1 MTEPDR
7 KLRRSFVVYDKRT
20 GELVGAHQIS
30 VAEGADLPATS
41 DLLRLV
47 LRTAATDKR
56 SSARLAVLE
65 HGSAIADPSR
75 YFVNIRT
82 GRLVEKRRAPLR
94 AGARRVPRPGRS
106 PR

>member
-41 DLLRLV
+41 DLVRLV

-75 YFVNIRT
+75 YSVNIRT
-82 GRLVEKRRAPLR
+82 GRLVEKRRARL
-94 AGARRVPRPGRS
+94 PRRS

>member
-75 YFVNIRT
+75 YSVNIRT
-82 GRLVEKRRAPLR
+82 GRLVEKRRAPR
-94 AGARRVPRPGRS
+94 PRRS
-106 PR
+106 PRRARVTRR

>member
-20 GELVGAHQIS
+20 GELVGVHQIS

-41 DLLRLV
+41 DLGRLV
-47 LRTAATDKR
+47 LRTVAADKR

-75 YFVNIRT
+75 YSVNIRT
-82 GRLVEKRRAPLR
+82 GRLVEKRRAR
-94 AGARRVPRPGRS
+94 VTRR
-106 PR
+106 

>member
-20 GELVGAHQIS
+20 GELVGVHQIS

-41 DLLRLV
+41 DLARLV

-75 YFVNIRT
+75 YSVNIRT
-82 GRLVEKRRAPLR
+82 GRLVEKRRAR
-94 AGARRVPRPGRS
+94 VTRR
-106 PR
+106 

>member
-20 GELVGAHQIS
+20 GELVGVHQIS
-30 VAEGADLPATS
+30 GAEGADLPATS
-41 DLLRLV
+41 DLGRLV

-75 YFVNIRT
+75 YSVNIRT
-82 GRLVEKRRAPLR
+82 GRLVEKRRAR
-94 AGARRVPRPGRS
+94 VTRR
-106 PR
+106 

>member
-65 HGSAIADPSR
+65 RMAPRLGPSR
-75 YFVNIRT
+75 ERHDRAEDRL
-82 GRLVEKRRAPLR
+82 GRVGDPGVPERRCPS
-94 AGARRVPRPGRS
+94 RVRGG
-106 PR
+106 